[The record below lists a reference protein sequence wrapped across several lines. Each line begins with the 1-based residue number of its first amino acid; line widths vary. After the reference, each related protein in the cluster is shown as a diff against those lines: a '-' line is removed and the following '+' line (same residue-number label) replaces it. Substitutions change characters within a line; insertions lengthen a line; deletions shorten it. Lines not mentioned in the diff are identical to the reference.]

1 MNRSKAISAG
11 PCGSQ
16 GLPSPWPRSAEGSW
30 SSAGPRAAP
39 GCLRR
44 TPAPGQPCGARADAP
59 APRGLPGG
67 RRAPQAGHLPR
78 PVSLRVATRQLLIS
92 HHTSIKY
99 LFFPSL
105 SPQDW
110 EYQYSSCHG
119 PLPTV
124 SSPLSQRNEARE
136 RLTGGAVRA
145 TADRELGSSE
155 GAAPRDAVRRHLRT
169 AHGRR
174 LHGRPAPTPL
184 TRRLRRASGQPGP
197 GELADGDRR
206 PGDPGGF
213 CVTI

>member
-1 MNRSKAISAG
+1 MNCSKAISAG
-11 PCGSQ
+11 PCGSR
-16 GLPSPWPRSAEGSW
+16 GLPSPWPRAAEGSR

-44 TPAPGQPCGARADAP
+44 TPRPRP
-59 APRGLPGG
+59 ALWGPRGRASSPRPAWG

-174 LHGRPAPTPL
+174 LHGQPAPTPL
-184 TRRLRRASGQPGP
+184 TRRLRRASGRPGP